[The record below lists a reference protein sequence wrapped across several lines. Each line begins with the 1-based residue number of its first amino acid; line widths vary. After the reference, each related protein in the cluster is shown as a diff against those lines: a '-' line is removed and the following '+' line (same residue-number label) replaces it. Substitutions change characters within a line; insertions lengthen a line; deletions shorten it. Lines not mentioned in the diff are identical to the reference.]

1 MNEQQSLYDVQ
12 VTIRDGRPLHV
23 SRVTGSR
30 AQEIIQSMYAAW
42 GIPDPPSL
50 TDQPGSTFVER
61 LAETG
66 TYHHAEADA
75 VSSVRL
81 HAAA

>member
-1 MNEQQSLYDVQ
+1 MSEQQPSYDVEI
-12 VTIRDGRPLHV
+12 TIRAGRPF
-23 SRVTGSR
+23 RVTDVSGKR

-42 GIPDPPSL
+42 GIGEPRSL
-50 TDQPGSTFVER
+50 ADRPGSTFADR

-75 VSSVRL
+75 VSSVRR
-81 HAAA
+81 HATP